1 MRRALVTGGTK
12 GIGLGIVKMLLSEGF
27 HVTVTYSSDVIAAEQ
42 SLEGLKE
49 FEDMLCF
56 VQADQGCYE
65 DMRRV
70 VSHMMS
76 LGHVDCLVCN
86 AGITLRKNL
95 LDITNED
102 WERVMNV
109 NLNSNIYLVRD
120 LYPIIPPNSR
130 IVFIGSM
137 MGCYPHATSLPY
149 GVSKSALHALAINL
163 VKVFEGSGTTV
174 NVVAPGFVETEWQKD
189 KPMKIRNNIV
199 AKTAAKRFAQVDE
212 IANAVKFC
220 IGNAFVN
227 GSVIE
232 VSGGYCFK

>member
-76 LGHVDCLVCN
+76 LGYAMRV
-86 AGITLRKNL
+86 LRYARTCWIL
-95 LDITNED
+95 
-102 WERVMNV
+102 
-109 NLNSNIYLVRD
+109 
-120 LYPIIPPNSR
+120 
-130 IVFIGSM
+130 
-137 MGCYPHATSLPY
+137 
-149 GVSKSALHALAINL
+149 
-163 VKVFEGSGTTV
+163 
-174 NVVAPGFVETEWQKD
+174 
-189 KPMKIRNNIV
+189 PMKI
-199 AKTAAKRFAQVDE
+199 
-212 IANAVKFC
+212 
-220 IGNAFVN
+220 GNV
-227 GSVIE
+227 
-232 VSGGYCFK
+232 